1 MRQSPLIEKA
11 SLHCYEKLIGTQT
24 LEKRISLEKY
34 SQAHPC
40 ERGGSNRSCKRGAK
54 IEVREIR

>member
-40 ERGGSNRSCKRGAK
+40 EGVGV
-54 IEVREIR
+54 IDLVREELKLS